1 MQAEKEL
8 IAGAAASLVPSGTA
22 IAISAGTTTYALA
35 KRLTDIPGLTVL
47 TNSVPVAEVLYKDGR
62 PDQTVI
68 LSGGVRT
75 PSDALVGPFAV
86 AVIRSLHVDSV
97 FMGSHGMDLRSGF
110 TTPNILEAE
119 TNRALIEAGRRLVVL
134 ADSTKWGTIGI
145 SSVARLEEADTIVT
159 DSGLDAT
166 ARQQLSAAVRRLIL
180 VDVATSGVQTIEGED
195 GSAVGPGE
203 LGGNGVSKGSTASQL
218 PSQPHRRYNALS
230 DEWLLV
236 SAERTSRPWLG
247 RQETPPPQDLPAY
260 DPSCYLCPGNVR
272 ANGERNP
279 EYDSTFV
286 FTNDFAALQPDTPL
300 VTIEDG
306 LLRAKSERGT
316 CKVIC
321 FSPRH
326 DLSLSRMNAT
336 QARTVVDLWATQ
348 TASLGEQFP
357 WVQVFENRGAPMGA
371 SNPTRT
377 VRSGRRHPAARGG
390 EGGRDPV
397 PPFRRDRS
405 QAPARLC
412 RTGGGRRQG
421 PGKR

>member
-1 MQAEKEL
+1 MDSEPVERVTEETQALEAASKRPALARQRQTLILERVREEGAVRVADLVRALGVSDMTIRRDLEILNERGLIEKVHGGAAAIDGSSLFEPGFTVKSTLMQAEKEL

-203 LGGNGVSKGSTASQL
+203 LGGN
-218 PSQPHRRYNALS
+218 
-230 DEWLLV
+230 E
-236 SAERTSRPWLG
+236 
-247 RQETPPPQDLPAY
+247 
-260 DPSCYLCPGNVR
+260 
-272 ANGERNP
+272 
-279 EYDSTFV
+279 
-286 FTNDFAALQPDTPL
+286 
-300 VTIEDG
+300 
-306 LLRAKSERGT
+306 
-316 CKVIC
+316 
-321 FSPRH
+321 
-326 DLSLSRMNAT
+326 
-336 QARTVVDLWATQ
+336 
-348 TASLGEQFP
+348 
-357 WVQVFENRGAPMGA
+357 
-371 SNPTRT
+371 
-377 VRSGRRHPAARGG
+377 
-390 EGGRDPV
+390 
-397 PPFRRDRS
+397 
-405 QAPARLC
+405 
-412 RTGGGRRQG
+412 
-421 PGKR
+421 